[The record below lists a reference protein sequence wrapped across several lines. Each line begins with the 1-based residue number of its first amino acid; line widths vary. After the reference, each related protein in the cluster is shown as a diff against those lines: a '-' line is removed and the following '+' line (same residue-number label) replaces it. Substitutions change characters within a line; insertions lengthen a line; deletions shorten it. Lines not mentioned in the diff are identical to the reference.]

1 MNKGE
6 LVAAVAKEAGLT
18 KTGAES
24 AVNAVFGAIRKAVSK
39 GNEVRLIGFGTF
51 AVTKRAAS
59 EGRNPRTGEKIKIP
73 AKKQVKFKAGKE
85 LKDAVNGAKK

>member
-18 KTGAES
+18 KTGAEG
-24 AVNAVFGAIRKAVSK
+24 AVNAVFTCIRKAVSK
-39 GNEVRLIGFGTF
+39 GDEVRLIGFGTF
-51 AVTKRAAS
+51 AVSKRAAS
-59 EGRNPRTGEKIKIP
+59 EGRNPRTGDKIKIP

-85 LKDAVNGAKK
+85 LKDAVNGGK